1 MIGFGGNYG
10 YGSYGNGSITGW
22 ENSYYGGYMRLI
34 RDYPYV
40 RIPNSI
46 DHEEGEV
53 KSKLP
58 WFESS
63 KLRQMFLNLVKKH
76 GYSDV
81 LLDAKNSKVVTK
93 TKYNYLT
100 FTNDTEEVIEITAK
114 PEDIEYVRAKICKK
128 EPELGPLFEHFKDC
142 LSNSKFSVT
151 IPPKDEDQ
159 QCQGG
164 GESGDEGDGEDTQ
177 QQQQPQQSQQPYS
190 VDENGNLD
198 FESKEKMKEFL
209 DKIQNQANE
218 EMENVS
224 DEQYKG
230 GWSNLIDGEYET
242 IFKEIKRRKNP
253 YKITDLISRGAQR
266 LDRLLDITFDYD
278 KDIVKSLRLGKLDL
292 SKIAEV
298 PAGNL
303 SVYQREM
310 ENQSTKPFSVC
321 LLVDESGSMYGG
333 EMTMAKN
340 VTKMIHLSLSNVL
353 PPDKLFIYGHTTNW
367 DNNVGEHAEVRTYQ
381 SPYTRDFEYRIDSM
395 HADSGN
401 LDTQVIEK
409 VHEKIRSFTDDRII
423 MLVISDGQPC
433 DYDPEKHKQIC
444 ERAKRDDFIIGGI
457 FIYYPGIED
466 MYNYNVQIHDLK
478 KGPEKVSQLLNKIV
492 KTEFQ

>member
-1 MIGFGGNYG
+1 MIGFRGNYG
-10 YGSYGNGSITGW
+10 YGSYGNRSITEW
-22 ENSYYGGYMRLI
+22 ENSYYGGYLRLI

-40 RIPNSI
+40 KIPNSI
-46 DHEEGEV
+46 DHKEGEV
-53 KSKLP
+53 KSRLP
-58 WFESS
+58 WFESN

-76 GYSDV
+76 EYSDV

-114 PEDIEYVRAKICKK
+114 PEDINYVCAKICDK
-128 EPELGPLFEHFKDC
+128 EPELSPLFKHFKDC
-142 LSNSKFSVT
+142 LLNSKFSVT
-151 IPPKDEDQ
+151 IPPKDEK
-159 QCQGG
+159 
-164 GESGDEGDGEDTQ
+164 
-177 QQQQPQQSQQPYS
+177 QPYS

-198 FESKEKMKEFL
+198 FESKEEMKEFL
-209 DKIQNQANE
+209 EKIQSQAVE

-224 DEQYKG
+224 DQQLQGG
-230 GWSNLIDGEYET
+230 GWSNISGGSDT
-242 IFKEIKRRKNP
+242 RFKEVRKGVKP
-253 YKITDLISRGAQR
+253 YEITGLVSKGAQR

-321 LLVDESGSMYGG
+321 LLVDQSGSMHGD
-333 EMTMAKN
+333 EIRMARN
-340 VTKMIHLSLSNVL
+340 ITKMIHLCLSNIL
-353 PPDKLFIYGHTTNW
+353 PPDKLFIYGHNTC
-367 DNNVGEHAEVRTYQ
+367 GGALIHTYQ
-381 SPYTRDFEYRIDSM
+381 TPYTRDFEYRIDNM
-395 HADSGN
+395 KSGGAN

-409 VHEKIRSFTDDRII
+409 VHEKVRSFTDDKII
-423 MLVISDGQPC
+423 MLIISDGQTFS
-433 DYDPEKHKQIC
+433 YEPEKHKQVC